1 MLKNFLFPSDEL
13 KMARRIADAYIER
26 SGLDP
31 AGIEDMEDGG
41 DWLGMGDRIKIAEV
55 RDFNRDTGN
64 FLLKFVTTDVDN
76 KAAIKS
82 AIMKIEIIN
91 DAYQISCG
99 DSFVRVVNCDD
110 PSVLYPAID
119 LAINNSTSVK

>member
-31 AGIEDMEDGG
+31 AGIEDMKDGG
-41 DWLGMGDRIKIAEV
+41 DWLGMGDRIKIADV
-55 RDFNRDTGN
+55 KDFERDTGN
-64 FLLKFVTTDVDN
+64 FLLKFVTINADN
-76 KAAIKS
+76 EFAVKS
-82 AIMKIEIIN
+82 SQMRIESIN

-99 DSFVRVVNCDD
+99 DRFVRVVNCDEL
-110 PSVLYPAID
+110 SVLYPAVD
-119 LAINNSTSVK
+119 LAINNSVLVN